1 MLSIMIVAT
10 ALRADAAQSPCLR
23 PNLVLR
29 GPTMRDENNVPIVI
43 KDEMS
48 CWTVGSRLLV
58 E

>member
-1 MLSIMIVAT
+1 MIVAT